1 MLTNLQIFL
10 TEPPM
15 KAVRLNDIVLFY
27 IILLTAEE
35 PNKKKPCVCV
45 HTRPVET
52 NLVLNTNDQSD
63 VSTDIVRY
71 ILVK

>member
-1 MLTNLQIFL
+1 
-10 TEPPM
+10 M

-27 IILLTAEE
+27 IILFFSTAEE
-35 PNKKKPCVCV
+35 PNKKKKPCVCV

-63 VSTDIVRY
+63 DDSTDTVRY